1 MMSHSHIDRMTAVV
15 DDILRQAPVV
25 PVLAVAD
32 LDDAVPLAE
41 ALVAAGLPVLEIT
54 LRTPVALDVIR
65 RMRDVPG
72 AIVGAGTVLTAEDLA
87 AVQAAGAAFAISPG
101 GTDALYAA
109 ARGGAALNNAIP
121 FLPGIAT
128 ASELMRGLEHGW
140 RRFKFFPA
148 ESSGG
153 IAALKGFAGP
163 FAQVK
168 FCPTG
173 GIDAAKAPAY
183 LALPNVITIGGS
195 WMVPNDALAAKD
207 WARIGELAKAAAALR
222 G

>member
-1 MMSHSHIDRMTAVV
+1 MIQAHAERMTALV
-15 DDILRQAPVV
+15 DGILRQAPVV

-32 LDDAVPLAE
+32 IEDAVPLAE

-54 LRTPVALDVIR
+54 LRTSAALDVIR
-65 RMRDVPG
+65 RMREVPG
-72 AIVGAGTVLTAEDLA
+72 AIVGAGTVLTREDLF
-87 AVQAAGAAFAISPG
+87 AVQDAGAAFAISPG
-101 GTDALYAA
+101 ATDALYVA
-109 ARGGAALNNAIP
+109 ARDADIP
-121 FLPGIAT
+121 LLPGIAT
-128 ASELMRGLEHGW
+128 ASELMRGLERGL

-163 FAQVK
+163 FSQVK

-173 GIDAAKAPAY
+173 GIDAAKAPSY
-183 LALPNVITIGGS
+183 LALPNVITVGGS
-195 WMVPNDALAAKD
+195 WMVPNDALKAKD
-207 WARIGELAKAAAALR
+207 WARIGALAKEAATLR

>member
-1 MMSHSHIDRMTAVV
+1 MTARI

-32 LDDAVPLAE
+32 PGDAIPLAE
-41 ALVAAGLPVLEIT
+41 TLVAAGLPVLEIT
-54 LRTPVALDVIR
+54 LRTPVALEVIR

-72 AIVGAGTVLTAEDLA
+72 AIVGAGTVLTAGDLA
-87 AVQAAGAAFAISPG
+87 AVREAGAAFAISPG
-101 GTDALYAA
+101 ATEALYAA
-109 ARGGAALNNAIP
+109 ARNADIP
-121 FLPGIAT
+121 LLPGIAT
-128 ASELMRGLEHGW
+128 ASELMRGLEHGHD
-140 RRFKFFPA
+140 RFKFFPA

-153 IAALKGFAGP
+153 IATLRGFAGP

-173 GIDAAKAPAY
+173 GIDAAKASSY
-183 LALPNVITIGGS
+183 LALPNVMTVGGS

-207 WARIGELAKAAAALR
+207 WARIATLARAAVH
-222 G
+222 